1 MKVCKEKKR
10 YGVIKVNIRKKWVP
24 VLIALGMF
32 VGLNAL
38 SVAAEVDIQRQI
50 DQKNRELSR
59 IKNKERSVMGNL
71 LKTQKEVD
79 KISSDLSKLKNR
91 VGTTEK
97 RMQSINAE
105 LNRTQVDIQ
114 KVRGNIDS
122 RKEQL
127 NTRLVSIYKYGY
139 QSYLEILF
147 QVKNFGEFISRFEM
161 VGNFV
166 RSDLEMLKNLQQ
178 QHEYIS
184 QKKQEIS
191 KYQDELERQKRVYD
205 RLKAEA
211 QTQHGRLLSKANTQR
226 RALSNIQNDRQQL
239 EQALDE
245 LEELSR
251 SMEAEIRNEQNKNR
265 TALGTGTYIWPV
277 RGRISSQFGYRF
289 HPVLKKN
296 KYHSG
301 IDIASPRGT
310 PILAAD
316 SGIVIFSGYNG
327 GYGKMLTIDHGIG
340 YSTVYGHASALLVGY
355 GQKVTKGQKIAL
367 VGSTGLSTGPHLH
380 FEVRK
385 NGVPQNP
392 LSYL

>member
-1 MKVCKEKKR
+1 
-10 YGVIKVNIRKKWVP
+10 VNIRKKWIII
-24 VLIALGMF
+24 LITLGMF
-32 VGLNAL
+32 IGLNAL
-38 SVAAEVDIQRQI
+38 SMAAGADIQRQI
-50 DQKNRELSR
+50 EQKNKELR
-59 IKNKERSVMGNL
+59 KIKRQERSVMGNL
-71 LKTQKEVD
+71 IKTQKEVD

-91 VGTTEK
+91 VGKTEK
-97 RMQSINAE
+97 RMQSINVE

-114 KVRGNIDS
+114 KVRGNINS

-127 NTRLVSIYKYGY
+127 NIRLVSIYKYGY

-166 RSDLEMLKNLQQ
+166 RNDLEMLKQLQQ
-178 QHEYIS
+178 QHNYIS
-184 QKKQEIS
+184 QKKQAIS
-191 KYQDELERQKRVYD
+191 EYQDELERQKRVYD
-205 RLKAEA
+205 RLKSEA
-211 QTQHGRLLSKANTQR
+211 QKQHGRLLSKASNQR
-226 RALSNIQNDRQQL
+226 RALSDIQNDRQKL

-251 SMEAEIRNEQNKNR
+251 SMESEIRNEQVKNH
-265 TALGTGTYIWPV
+265 AVLGTGTYIWPV
-277 RGRISSQFGYRF
+277 KGRISSRFGYRP
-289 HPVLKKN
+289 HPILKKI

-301 IDIASPRGT
+301 IDIAAPKGT

-316 SGIVIFSGYNG
+316 SGVVIFSKYNG
-327 GYGKMLTIDHGIG
+327 GYGKMITVDHGVG
-340 YSTVYGHASALLVGY
+340 YSTVYGHASVLLVGY

-385 NGVPQNP
+385 NGVPQDP
-392 LSYL
+392 LKYL

>member
-1 MKVCKEKKR
+1 ML
-10 YGVIKVNIRKKWVP
+10 ISI
-24 VLIALGMF
+24 VLALFTGFNM
-32 VGLNAL
+32 L

-50 DQKNRELSR
+50 EQKNRELR
-59 IKNKERSVMGNL
+59 KIKSQERSVMGNL
-71 LKTQKEVD
+71 IKTQKEVD
-79 KISSDLSKLKNR
+79 KISSDLSKLKSR

-114 KVRGNIDS
+114 KVRGSINS
-122 RKEQL
+122 RKGEL
-127 NTRLVSIYKYGY
+127 NLRLVSIYKYGY

-166 RSDLEMLKNLQQ
+166 RNDLEMLKELQQ
-178 QHEYIS
+178 QHDYIS
-184 QKKQEIS
+184 QKKQEIF

-205 RLKAEA
+205 RLKSEA
-211 QTQHGRLLSKANTQR
+211 QKQHVRLLSKAKNQR
-226 RALSNIQNDRQQL
+226 RALSDIQSDRQKL
-239 EQALDE
+239 EKALDE
-245 LEELSR
+245 LEALSR
-251 SMEAEIRNEQNKNR
+251 AMEEEIRNEQNKNR
-265 TALGTGTYIWPV
+265 TALGSGTYIWPV
-277 RGRISSQFGYRF
+277 RGRISSRFGYRF

-301 IDIASPRGT
+301 IDIAAPRGT

-316 SGIVIFSGYNG
+316 NGIVIFSKYNG
-327 GYGKMLTIDHGIG
+327 GYGKMITIDHGIG
-340 YSTVYGHASALLVGY
+340 YSTVYGHASTLLVSY

-380 FEVRK
+380 FEIRK
-385 NGVPQNP
+385 NGVPQDP
-392 LSYL
+392 LRYL